1 MAEFAV
7 ARGFDQMPAFAWWV
21 GHTLKKRDVI
31 IASVKQR
38 IAKTSHKYGIEVPQS
53 WNHAK
58 AIDKKNGNHLWRDAL
73 IMEIHLCC
81 L

>member
-1 MAEFAV
+1 MADFAV

-38 IAKTSHKYGIEVPQS
+38 IAKTSHKYGIEVPQLGITLKQLTS
-53 WNHAK
+53 
-58 AIDKKNGNHLWRDAL
+58 R
-73 IMEIHLCC
+73 MEIICGVML
-81 L
+81 